1 MQDCQT
7 FFDSQSAAMV
17 SLDRF
22 ETFKAIVDAGSLTAA
37 AQRLGQS
44 RAVVSFNL
52 KRLEQELGVTL
63 LVRNTR
69 SLALT
74 EAGERFYQHCTALL
88 TTAELAIEE
97 ARSEQLQ
104 LRGTL
109 RLTTTPEYAIA
120 RVVPVLES
128 FRALHPELRL
138 HLSTSPAPADL
149 IPERFDMAIRLG
161 RLQDSQLRATL
172 LDEHALCAV
181 AAPSLLSTLPDD
193 AARDDPDWIRT
204 LPRLGYPRLADLPL
218 VAPDGSDQVF
228 ACNPAHAVVTVDNAS
243 TLRAFALAGAG
254 ATVLPQWLIDDDLAQ
269 GRLLPILRRHRFPRQ
284 GVYAVFPNTAQP
296 SRRVRLLLAHLREH
310 LPG

>member
-1 MQDCQT
+1 
-7 FFDSQSAAMV
+7 MV

-22 ETFKAIVDAGSLTAA
+22 ETFKAVVDAGSLTAA

-44 RAVVSFNL
+44 KAVVSFNL

-74 EAGERFYQHCTALL
+74 EAGERFHQHCVAMLATA
-88 TTAELAIEE
+88 AQAIED

-109 RLTTTPEYAIA
+109 RLTTTPEYASA
-120 RVVPVLES
+120 RLVTLLET
-128 FRALHPELRL
+128 FRAQHPQLRL
-138 HLSTSPAPADL
+138 HLSTSPTHADL
-149 IPERFDMAIRLG
+149 IPERFDLAIRLG
-161 RLQDSQLRATL
+161 RMADSELRATL

-181 AAPSLLSTLPDD
+181 AAPSLLSALPDE

-218 VAPDGSDQVF
+218 IAPDGSDQLF
-228 ACNPAHAVVTVDNAS
+228 ASNPADAVVTVDNAS

-254 ATVLPQWLIDDDLAQ
+254 ATVLPQWLIADDLAA
-269 GRLLPILRRHRFPRQ
+269 GRLLPILRGHRFPRQ
-284 GVYAVFPNTAQP
+284 GVYAVFPNTAHP
-296 SRRVRLLLAHLREH
+296 SRRVQLLLAHLRQQ

>member
-1 MQDCQT
+1 
-7 FFDSQSAAMV
+7 MV

-22 ETFKAIVDAGSLTAA
+22 ETFKAVVDAGSLTAA

-44 RAVVSFNL
+44 KAVVSFNL

-74 EAGERFYQHCTALL
+74 EAGERFHQHCVAMLA
-88 TTAELAIEE
+88 TAEQAIEE
-97 ARSEQLQ
+97 ARSEQRQ

-120 RVVPVLES
+120 RLVPLLEH
-128 FRALHPELRL
+128 FRALHPQLRL
-138 HLSTSPAPADL
+138 HLSATPAHADL
-149 IPERFDMAIRLG
+149 IPERFDLAIRLG
-161 RLQDSQLRATL
+161 RMADSELRATL

-181 AAPSLLSTLPDD
+181 AAPSLLSTLPDE
-193 AARDDPDWIRT
+193 AARDDPDWVRR

-218 VAPDGSDQVF
+218 IAPDGSDQVF
-228 ACNPAHAVVTVDNAS
+228 ASNPADAVVTVDNAS

-254 ATVLPQWLIDDDLAQ
+254 ATVLPQWLIAEDMAA

-284 GVYAVFPNTAQP
+284 GVYAVFPNTAHP
-296 SRRVRLLLAHLREH
+296 SRRVQLLLAHLRQH

>member
-1 MQDCQT
+1 
-7 FFDSQSAAMV
+7 MV

-22 ETFKAIVDAGSLTAA
+22 ETFKAVVDAGSLTAA

-44 RAVVSFNL
+44 KAVVSFNL

-74 EAGERFYQHCTALL
+74 EAGERFHQHCVAMLA
-88 TTAELAIEE
+88 TAERAIEE

-109 RLTTTPEYAIA
+109 RLTTTPEYAA
-120 RVVPVLES
+120 AKVVPLLEG
-128 FRALHPELRL
+128 FRALHPQLRL
-138 HLSTSPAPADL
+138 HLSTTPAHADL
-149 IPERFDMAIRLG
+149 IPERFDLAIRLG
-161 RLQDSQLRATL
+161 RMADSELRATL

-181 AAPSLLSTLPDD
+181 AAPSVLAGLPDE
-193 AARDDPDWIRT
+193 AARDDPDWVRT

-218 VAPDGSDQVF
+218 IAPDGSDQMF
-228 ACNPAHAVVTVDNAS
+228 ASNPADAVVTVDNAS

-254 ATVLPQWLIDDDLAQ
+254 ATVLPQWLIAEDLAS
-269 GRLLPILRRHRFPRQ
+269 GRLLPILRGHRFPRQ
-284 GVYAVFPNTAQP
+284 GVYAVFPNTALP
-296 SRRVRLLLAHLREH
+296 SRRVQLLLAHLRQQ